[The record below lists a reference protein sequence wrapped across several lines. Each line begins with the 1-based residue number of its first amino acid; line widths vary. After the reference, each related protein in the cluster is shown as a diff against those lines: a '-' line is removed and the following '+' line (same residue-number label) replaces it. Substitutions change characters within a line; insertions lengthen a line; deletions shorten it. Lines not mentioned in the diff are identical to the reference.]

1 MVKNTENVI
10 SLYSGGGGLDIGF
23 RLAIPNARTV
33 CYVEREISSVAV
45 LVEGMEKGILDDAPI
60 WSDSS
65 TFDGSPWIGKVDWII
80 GGFPCQ
86 PWSIAG
92 KRKGTED
99 ERWLWDDI
107 KQIGLSVRPKGFFLE
122 NVSGLITGHGI
133 DTILGD
139 LSEMG
144 FDAQWGSVKA
154 ADIGASHRRERVF
167 ILAYKRGIRWGG
179 WSQGNEERIE
189 LNLQTERPFSKCGS
203 QLAHTKGDG
212 LTQTERVDGWGE
224 CQSQEGNEIRNI
236 SRARSNSELDDTKHD
251 GLNATQKQGSDGQTV
266 QGSEKRENA
275 AIESKGT
282 DNTSASQQGL
292 ENSNDSRFYRTQPN
306 GVERERKETN
316 EEQTGFSLSRTRGSS
331 EDGQLDDTDGKRPD
345 KIQIRWELTSNEE
358 LGDAEQEKTKLKT
371 FPPSPNSTE
380 WERIVRDYPKLAPAL
395 QKSAFESD
403 IRRVADGVATG
414 LHRVDRLRIL
424 GNGVVP
430 LQAAYA
436 LTVLA
441 RRIND

>member
-33 CYVEREISSVAV
+33 CYVEREISSVSV
-45 LVEGMEKGILDDAPI
+45 LVNGIEKGILDDAPI

-65 TFDGSPWIGKVDWII
+65 TFDGNPWVGKVDWII

-86 PWSIAG
+86 PWSVAG
-92 KRKGTED
+92 KREGKED

-107 KQIGLSVRPKGFFLE
+107 KQIAMSVQPTGFFLE

-144 FDAQWGSVKA
+144 FDAEWGSVKA
-154 ADIGASHRRERVF
+154 GDIGATHRRERVF
-167 ILAYKRGIRWGG
+167 ILAYKPSIGWRRWNERNERRCEQQIQT
-179 WSQGNEERIE
+179 QGS
-189 LNLQTERPFSKCGS
+189 FSKCS
-203 QLAHTKGDG
+203 
-212 LTQTERVDGWGE
+212 
-224 CQSQEGNEIRNI
+224 
-236 SRARSNSELDDTKHD
+236 SELDDTEHN
-251 GLNATQKQGSDGQTV
+251 GFNATEKQRGNGQAISGSQEGEDSTIQ
-266 QGSEKRENA
+266 SE
-275 AIESKGT
+275 GT
-282 DNTSASQQGL
+282 DNTSAAQQGL
-292 ENSNDSRFYRTQPN
+292 ENSNDSRFHRTQPD
-306 GVERERKETN
+306 GAERERKEIDQ
-316 EEQTGFSLSRTRGSS
+316 EQRGFSLSRPRGSS
-331 EDGQLDDTDGKRPD
+331 EDNELDDTNGKRPEVQVQWQHAVV
-345 KIQIRWELTSNEE
+345 KQS
-358 LGDAEQEKTKLKT
+358 GDTKPKEINITT
-371 FPPSPNSTE
+371 FPPGPDSEE
-380 WERIVRDYPKLAPAL
+380 WESILRDYPRLSPAL
-395 QKSAFESD
+395 EKSAFESD
-403 IRRVADGVATG
+403 VRGMANGVATG

-441 RRIND
+441 RRFQT

>member
-23 RLAIPNARTV
+23 RLAVPNARTV
-33 CYVEREISSVAV
+33 CYVEREISSVSV
-45 LVEGMEKGILDDAPI
+45 LVNGIEKGILDDAPI
-60 WSDSS
+60 WTNST

-86 PWSIAG
+86 PWSVAG
-92 KRKGTED
+92 KREGKED

-189 LNLQTERPFSKCGS
+189 LNVQTERPFSKCCS

-212 LTQTERVDGWGE
+212 LTQTDRVDGWGE

-251 GLNATQKQGSDGQTV
+251 GQS
-266 QGSEKRENA
+266 
-275 AIESKGT
+275 
-282 DNTSASQQGL
+282 
-292 ENSNDSRFYRTQPN
+292 
-306 GVERERKETN
+306 
-316 EEQTGFSLSRTRGSS
+316 SLSRNKSRSTEQSESRQPSKYVGNTKRKGLERHSEHSSSVSKEREEREDSGDVSSGVTRK
-331 EDGQLDDTDGKRPD
+331 LADTDGKRPD

-358 LGDAEQEKTKLKT
+358 LGDAEQQKTELKT
-371 FPPSPNSTE
+371 FPPNPNSTE

-441 RRIND
+441 RRFQT

>member
-236 SRARSNSELDDTKHD
+236 SRARSNSELDDTKHNGQSSLSRNKSRSTEQSESRQPSKYVGNTKRK
-251 GLNATQKQGSDGQTV
+251 GLERHSEHSSSVSKER
-266 QGSEKRENA
+266 EKRE
-275 AIESKGT
+275 
-282 DNTSASQQGL
+282 
-292 ENSNDSRFYRTQPN
+292 DSGDVSS
-306 GVERERKETN
+306 GVTRK
-316 EEQTGFSLSRTRGSS
+316 LA
-331 EDGQLDDTDGKRPD
+331 DTDGKRPD

-358 LGDAEQEKTKLKT
+358 LGDAEQEKTELKT
-371 FPPSPNSTE
+371 FPPNPNSAE

>member
-23 RLAIPNARTV
+23 RLAVPNARTV

-65 TFDGSPWIGKVDWII
+65 TFDGGPWIGKVDWII

-179 WSQGNEERIE
+179 WSR
-189 LNLQTERPFSKCGS
+189 S

-224 CQSQEGNEIRNI
+224 CQSRQGNEIRNI
-236 SRARSNSELDDTKHD
+236 PRARSNSELDDTDKLRTE
-251 GLNATQKQGSDGQTV
+251 GRTQK
-266 QGSEKRENA
+266 KRF
-275 AIESKGT
+275 T
-282 DNTSASQQGL
+282 
-292 ENSNDSRFYRTQPN
+292 
-306 GVERERKETN
+306 RE
-316 EEQTGFSLSRTRGSS
+316 SS
-331 EDGQLDDTDGKRPD
+331 EDGQLDDTKHDGQSSLSRNESRSTEQSESRQPSKYVGNTKRKGLERHSEHSSSVSEEREKREDSGHVSSGVTRKLADTDGKRPD

-358 LGDAEQEKTKLKT
+358 LGNAEQEKIKLKP